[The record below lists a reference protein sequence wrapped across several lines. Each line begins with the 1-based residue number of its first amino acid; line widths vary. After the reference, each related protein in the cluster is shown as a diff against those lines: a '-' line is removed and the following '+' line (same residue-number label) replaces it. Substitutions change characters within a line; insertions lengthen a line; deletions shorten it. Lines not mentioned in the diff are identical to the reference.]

1 MESVEKTIPIK
12 NQLFQVKA
20 RILTKEN
27 IGQMRRSALAM
38 IAKSNYLE
46 YRSKQMELINDIASV
61 VHVFGLN
68 SCVRTVWSMDHS
80 FEDLS
85 LHLGYNKPSDKLKLD
100 PDASVIYIFWDRYSA
115 EEHKAR
121 LSEKLNK
128 FFDELERIANKKP
141 FKN

>member
-1 MESVEKTIPIK
+1 M
-12 NQLFQVKA
+12 KA
-20 RILTKEN
+20 RPITKEN
-27 IGQMRRSALAM
+27 VSQMRRNALAM
-38 IAKSNYLE
+38 VAKSNYLD
-46 YRSKQMELINDIASV
+46 YRSKQLELINNIASL

-121 LSEKLNK
+121 LSETLNK
-128 FFDELERIANKKP
+128 FFDGLERIANKNP

>member
-1 MESVEKTIPIK
+1 MIARPI
-12 NQLFQVKA
+12 
-20 RILTKEN
+20 TKEN
-27 IGQMRRSALAM
+27 IAQMRRSALAM

-115 EEHKAR
+115 EEHKAGITKR
-121 LSEKLNK
+121 LNE
-128 FFDELERIANKKP
+128 FFDQLEQITNHSP
-141 FKN
+141 FKK

>member
-1 MESVEKTIPIK
+1 MNARPI
-12 NQLFQVKA
+12 
-20 RILTKEN
+20 TKEN
-27 IGQMRRSALAM
+27 ISQMRRNALAM

-121 LSEKLNK
+121 LSETLNK
-128 FFDELERIANKKP
+128 FFDKLERIANKNP

>member
-1 MESVEKTIPIK
+1 M
-12 NQLFQVKA
+12 KA
-20 RILTKEN
+20 RQLTKETVT
-27 IGQMRRSALAM
+27 QMRRSALAM
-38 IAKSNYLE
+38 IAKSNYLN

-68 SCVRTVWSMDHS
+68 TCVRTVWSIDHS

-85 LHLGYNKPSDKLKLD
+85 LHMCYNNPATELKMK
-100 PDASVIYIFWDRYSA
+100 PDAQVSYIFWDRYSA

-121 LSEKLNK
+121 LSERLNK
-128 FFDELERIANKKP
+128 FFDELERIANKNP

>member
-1 MESVEKTIPIK
+1 M
-12 NQLFQVKA
+12 
-20 RILTKEN
+20 TKEN
-27 IGQMRRSALAM
+27 IAQMRRNALAM
-38 IAKSNYLE
+38 IAKSNYLD

-100 PDASVIYIFWDRYSA
+100 PDPRCL
-115 EEHKAR
+115 K
-121 LSEKLNK
+121 
-128 FFDELERIANKKP
+128 
-141 FKN
+141 

>member
-1 MESVEKTIPIK
+1 M
-12 NQLFQVKA
+12 KA

-27 IGQMRRSALAM
+27 ISQMRCSALAM

-68 SCVRTVWSMDHS
+68 SCVRT
-80 FEDLS
+80 
-85 LHLGYNKPSDKLKLD
+85 
-100 PDASVIYIFWDRYSA
+100 SA

-121 LSEKLNK
+121 LSETLNK
-128 FFDELERIANKKP
+128 FFDELERIANKNP

>member
-1 MESVEKTIPIK
+1 
-12 NQLFQVKA
+12 
-20 RILTKEN
+20 
-27 IGQMRRSALAM
+27 MRRNALAM

>member
-1 MESVEKTIPIK
+1 MNARPI
-12 NQLFQVKA
+12 
-20 RILTKEN
+20 TKEN
-27 IGQMRRSALAM
+27 ISQMRRNALAM
-38 IAKSNYLE
+38 VAKSNYLD

-121 LSEKLNK
+121 LSERLNK
-128 FFDELERIANKKP
+128 FFDELERIANKNP

>member
-1 MESVEKTIPIK
+1 MNARPI
-12 NQLFQVKA
+12 
-20 RILTKEN
+20 TKEN
-27 IGQMRRSALAM
+27 IAQMRRSALAM

-46 YRSKQMELINDIASV
+46 YRSKQMELINNIASV

-68 SCVRTVWSMDHS
+68 SCVRTVWSIDHS

-85 LHLGYNKPSDKLKLD
+85 LHMCYNKPATELKMN
-100 PDASVIYIFWDRYSA
+100 PDAQVTYIFWDRYSA

-121 LSEKLNK
+121 LSERLNK
-128 FFDELERIANKKP
+128 FFDELERIANKNP

>member
-1 MESVEKTIPIK
+1 M
-12 NQLFQVKA
+12 KA

-27 IGQMRRSALAM
+27 IAQMRRSALAM

-115 EEHKAR
+115 EEHKAL
-121 LSEKLNK
+121 LSERLNK
-128 FFDELERIANKKP
+128 FFDELERIANKNP
-141 FKN
+141 FKQ

>member
-1 MESVEKTIPIK
+1 MNARPI
-12 NQLFQVKA
+12 
-20 RILTKEN
+20 TKEN

-121 LSEKLNK
+121 LLKQLTE
-128 FFDELERIANKKP
+128 FFDQLERIANKNP
-141 FKN
+141 FKNLNIRTQ

>member
-1 MESVEKTIPIK
+1 MIARPI
-12 NQLFQVKA
+12 
-20 RILTKEN
+20 TKEN
-27 IGQMRRSALAM
+27 VSQMRRNALAM

-121 LSEKLNK
+121 LLKQLTE
-128 FFDELERIANKKP
+128 FFDKLERIANKNP

>member
-1 MESVEKTIPIK
+1 MIARPI
-12 NQLFQVKA
+12 
-20 RILTKEN
+20 TKEN
-27 IGQMRRSALAM
+27 VSQMRRNALAM
-38 IAKSNYLE
+38 VAKSNYLD
-46 YRSKQMELINDIASV
+46 YRSKQLELCNNIASV

-121 LSEKLNK
+121 LSERLNE
-128 FFDELERIANKKP
+128 FFDQLERITNHSP
-141 FKN
+141 FKK